1 MANFNF
7 MERRNLELY
16 LQMESGYVLNFS
28 NRTFQE
34 FVFDAVVLDIEDET
48 VGGYR
53 SKASRLRHF
62 MKHQS
67 A

>member
-16 LQMESGYVLNFS
+16 LQMESGYVPNFS

-34 FVFDAVVLDIEDET
+34 FVFDTVVLDIEDET

-53 SKASRLRHF
+53 S
-62 MKHQS
+62 
-67 A
+67 